1 MQFIPDMPPAKKKA
15 KKAKKAEDEP
25 LEDEE
30 LVKKSVNRRK
40 ECPDC
45 GSDNIVFDPETE
57 QLICQDCGSI
67 FEELPEDIAKAYEDN
82 EDGV

>member
-1 MQFIPDMPPAKKKA
+1 MPAKKKPKKV
-15 KKAKKAEDEP
+15 KKAAEEVVDDDAP
-25 LEDEE
+25 
-30 LVKKSVNRRK
+30 VRKSVSRRK

-67 FEELPEDIAKAYEDN
+67 FEELPEDQAKAYSD
-82 EDGV
+82 DDDLV